1 MSAEDHFAEPQ
12 NSECGPLL
20 RLDSLNFC
28 RPEVEKLC
36 RSTETAHHQFEQ
48 VFYAVAAPVS
58 GDFCGCLLQGQAV
71 LLLLDPLAPGAF
83 IASVTFAALCHAEVG
98 SPGSSPEFGGGK

>member
-1 MSAEDHFAEPQ
+1 
-12 NSECGPLL
+12 
-20 RLDSLNFC
+20 
-28 RPEVEKLC
+28 
-36 RSTETAHHQFEQ
+36 
-48 VFYAVAAPVS
+48 
-58 GDFCGCLLQGQAV
+58 